1 MALLSVETRK
11 KYFAYLGLGEYNK
24 ENIKKLQKKYLRAK
38 DVDGIYGTNTDNL
51 LRHVYNVK
59 KCAPNF
65 KPEEFKCECGG
76 RYCTGYPTYM
86 KQVELK
92 NLQSIRSHYGK
103 PMVVTCGMRCRPYN
117 NSLAGSIPNSK
128 HLSGYATDFYMKGV
142 TDTLANRK
150 SAIKWIKKLPNHNYT
165 YGNGYNS
172 SGYGISAPYMGN
184 ALHTDTNAPK
194 VSTTTTTK
202 KATTTKATTAK
213 TTTTAKKTTT
223 TKATTTAKKT
233 TTATTK
239 KATTTVKK
247 TQTVQDKIVAF
258 ARKIAADP
266 TWHYVHWKKND
277 PKTKECPICH
287 NHPVG
292 KYHGTYCTIFPIMCW
307 HHGGGIKCKCGNC
320 LNNGKVDKIYRAKT
334 NAQALKLAQGYLG
347 TKDIQVIRSKSGIA
361 KSALKPGDMC
371 YYYSGGSCQHAFL
384 YTGNGKMIDANSVK
398 DPIAER
404 KAMSCKVAI
413 RYIGK

>member
-11 KYFAYLGLGEYNK
+11 AYFKRLGLGEYNAT
-24 ENIKKLQKKYLRAK
+24 NIKKLQKKYLRSK
-38 DVDGIYGTNTDNL
+38 DVDGVYGIDTDRL
-51 LRHVYNVK
+51 LRHVYNVTTCTK
-59 KCAPNF
+59 NF

-76 RYCTGYPTYM
+76 RYCTGYPSYM

-92 NLQSIRSHYGK
+92 NIQSIRTHFGK
-103 PMVVTCGMRCRPYN
+103 PMTVTCGLRCKPYN
-117 NSLAGSIPNSK
+117 SRLSGSIPNSK
-128 HLSGYATDFYMKGV
+128 HLSGYATDFYMAGV

-150 SAIKWIKKLPNHNYT
+150 AAIKYIKKLPNHNYT
-165 YGNGYNS
+165 YGNGINS
-172 SGYGISAPYMGN
+172 DGARIAAGYMGN

-194 VSTTTTTK
+194 
-202 KATTTKATTAK
+202 TA
-213 TTTTAKKTTT
+213 
-223 TKATTTAKKT
+223 
-233 TTATTK
+233 
-239 KATTTVKK
+239 TVKK
-247 TQTVQDKIVAF
+247 PAVKVQSVQDKIVAF

-287 NHPVG
+287 HHPIG
-292 KYHGTYCTIFPIMCW
+292 KYHGTYCTILPVMCW

-320 LNNGKVDKIYRAKT
+320 LNNGKVDKIYKAKT
-334 NAQALKLAQGYLG
+334 NAEALKLAQGYLG
-347 TKDIQVIRSKSGIA
+347 IKDIQVIRSKSGIP

-384 YTGNGKMIDANSVK
+384 YTGNGRMIDANSVK

-404 KAMSCKVAI
+404 KAMSCRVAI